1 MARRD
6 DTGLSEEKR
15 SYGALWLVLSLFLF
29 VCGLWT
35 IADDNFFRRPW
46 KKYQAE
52 FNRLDIQRAE
62 AAIATEQ
69 ARLDADSNYQ
79 TAAKEVDAARKE
91 IESGESPGKLAAP
104 EHQLELDREADLT
117 KDLNLRFVKAELEE
131 LRFKYDDAHHTGK
144 PTDDIQKQIDER
156 EKLRAE
162 RQEAY
167 SKSQEGIE
175 AIEKQIKDKRGRPK
189 QAEEARASLTTR

>member
-62 AAIATEQ
+62 GAIAAEQ
-69 ARLDADSNYQ
+69 KRLDADAGYQ
-79 TAAKEVDAARKE
+79 AAAKEVEAARAE
-91 IESGESPGKLAAP
+91 VESGEST
-104 EHQLELDREADLT
+104 R
-117 KDLNLRFVKAELEE
+117 
-131 LRFKYDDAHHTGK
+131 
-144 PTDDIQKQIDER
+144 QI
-156 EKLRAE
+156 
-162 RQEAY
+162 
-167 SKSQEGIE
+167 
-175 AIEKQIKDKRGRPK
+175 
-189 QAEEARASLTTR
+189 